1 MNGGYMIGG
10 KMMNGENI
18 IHRYM
23 INGGGGGHD
32 IWKYDRRNGKGW

>member
-1 MNGGYMIGG
+1 MIGG

-23 INGGGGGHD
+23 INGGGHD